1 MQETP
6 YKIRQILKRRPSGI
20 TEASYCTL
28 DAILKFDGPESPHC
42 VYIEHVA
49 LRLAQTFHI
58 PVADGA
64 LTMAGDGPAYASLEV
79 AAPGIPLPNVLDSQC
94 ERIARAYPDEV
105 AALTA
110 FDILIGNWDRKRN
123 LKASIVTPHIRL
135 FKAFDHSHV
144 LLNIREDPYDS
155 IALLGSDDLILRFHP
170 FFGLVSGAL
179 LKAWMDRMAAVDDI
193 YIRECCCFGRQF
205 RAVSEQMQSDLAAA
219 LSRRKNRLG
228 TILAMNTGT
237 IRPTP

>member
-6 YKIRQILKRRPSGI
+6 YKIRQILKRRPSGV

-79 AAPGIPLPNVLDSQC
+79 ATPGIPLPNVLESQC
-94 ERIARAYPDEV
+94 ERIARTYPNEV

-135 FKAFDHSHV
+135 FKAFDHSHA
-144 LLNIREDPYDS
+144 LLNIKESPRDS
-155 IALLGSDDLILRFHP
+155 IALLDSNDLILRFHP
-170 FFGLVSGAL
+170 FFGHVSGSL
-179 LKAWMDRMAAVDDI
+179 LEEWMDRMAAVEDI
-193 YIRECCCFGRQF
+193 YIKECCCFGRPF
-205 RAVSEQMQSDLAAA
+205 RAVDEQLQSGLAKA
-219 LSRRKNRLG
+219 LSRRKNTLKA
-228 TILAMNTGT
+228 ILAANIGT
-237 IRPTP
+237 IRPIL

>member
-6 YKIRQILKRRPSGI
+6 YKIRQILKRRPSGV

-64 LTMAGDGPAYASLEV
+64 LTVAGDGPAYASLEV

-94 ERIARAYPDEV
+94 ERIALAYPDEV

-110 FDILIGNWDRKRN
+110 FDVLIGNWDRKRN

-135 FKAFDHSHV
+135 FKAFDHSHA
-144 LLNIREDPYDS
+144 LLNIREDPDDS
-155 IALLGSDDLILRFHP
+155 IALLASDDLILRFHP
-170 FFGLVSGAL
+170 FFGLVSGPL
-179 LKAWMDRMAAVDDI
+179 LDGWMDRMAAVDDVLV
-193 YIRECCCFGRQF
+193 RECCVFGRPF
-205 RAVSEQMQSDLAAA
+205 RAVSEQIQVDLATA
-219 LSRRKNRLG
+219 LSRRKNRLRA
-228 TILAMNTGT
+228 ILAANAGT
-237 IRPTP
+237 VRPKP

>member
-6 YKIRQILKRRPSGI
+6 YKIRQILKRRPSGV

-79 AAPGIPLPNVLDSQC
+79 ATPGIPLPNVLDSQC

-123 LKASIVTPHIRL
+123 LKASIVTPHIRV

-144 LLNIREDPYDS
+144 LLNIKEDPYDS
-155 IALLGSDDLILRFHP
+155 IALLASDDLILRFHP

-179 LKAWMDRMAAVDDI
+179 LEDWMDRIASVDDI
-193 YIRECCCFGRQF
+193 YINECCCFGRQF
-205 RAVSEQMQSDLAAA
+205 RAVSEQIQVGLADA
-219 LSRRKNRLG
+219 LTRRKNRLRA
-228 TILAMNTGT
+228 ILAANTTT

>member
-1 MQETP
+1 MQESP
-6 YKIRQILKRRPSGI
+6 YKIRQILKRRPAGI

-28 DAILKFDGPESPHC
+28 DAILRFDGPESPHC

-58 PVADGA
+58 TVADGA
-64 LTMAGDGPAYASLEV
+64 LIVAGDGPAYASLEV

-94 ERIARAYPDEV
+94 ERIARKYPDEV

-135 FKAFDHSHV
+135 FKNFNHSHA
-144 LLNIREDPYDS
+144 LLNIKEDPDDS
-155 IALLGSDDLILRFHP
+155 IAVSAATTSRSGSTP
-170 FFGLVSGAL
+170 SSGSSPRRCW
-179 LKAWMDRMAAVDDI
+179 KGGWTAWLPWTTSTS
-193 YIRECCCFGRQF
+193 G
-205 RAVSEQMQSDLAAA
+205 SAAA
-219 LSRRKNRLG
+219 SGVRSG
-228 TILAMNTGT
+228 
-237 IRPTP
+237 P